1 MNTWIQ
7 ILIRSISIFVLSF
20 AVVRLMGKRNIAR
33 ITPFHMVSYI
43 TIAVLSAL
51 ISTNVIVNPVLGLI
65 PLGVW
70 VVAIIALEYL
80 AIKSKWVH
88 DFIYGKETILVKHG
102 RIMEESLLKSR
113 LTGDELLRML
123 RAKNAFS
130 LADVEFAVLEATGDI
145 SVFLKSDK
153 KPATARDLN
162 IKTVPLT
169 EPQTVILDGN
179 ILNEPL
185 TSLGLNRDWLG
196 TELHKLG
203 VSLDNVFIAQID
215 SSGELYVDLFDDSM
229 QNPQPKVK
237 EMLYASLEKSQADL
251 MTFALETQN
260 ESTKAMYNKNAKK
273 LEDLL
278 KILKPYLLK

>member
-1 MNTWIQ
+1 MALWVQ
-7 ILIRSISIFVLSF
+7 VLIKSVSIFILLL
-20 AVVRLMGKRNIAR
+20 AAVRLMGKRNIVR

-43 TIAVLSAL
+43 VIAVLAALVSA
-51 ISTNVIVNPVLGLI
+51 NVIINPVLGLI

-70 VVAIIALEYL
+70 VISIIALEYL
-80 AIKSKWVH
+80 ALKSKWVH
-88 DFIYGKETILVKHG
+88 DLIYGKETVLIKHG
-102 RIMEESLLKSR
+102 RIMEESLLKAR
-113 LTGDELLRML
+113 LTGDELLRAL
-123 RAKNAFS
+123 REKNAFS
-130 LADVEFAVLEATGDI
+130 LADVEFAVLEVTGDI

-153 KPATARDLN
+153 KPVTAHDLEVK
-162 IKTVPLT
+162 IAPLA

-185 TSLGLNRDWLG
+185 TSLGLNQDWLRVQL
-196 TELHKLG
+196 EKLG
-203 VSLDNVFIAQID
+203 VSLDNVFIAQVD
-215 SSGELYVDLFDDSM
+215 SSGELYVDLFDDST

-260 ESTKAMYNKNAKK
+260 ENAKTMYNKNAKE

-278 KILKPYLLK
+278 KMLKPYLLK